1 MPVAM
6 SGQCSDRLLA
16 KTFPRRCCK
25 FMAPFLPPA
34 TGLHLL
40 FLAAFQECCNAACSY
55 RVRHCVR
62 RWLAKNESV
71 AIISGLLLLLLFVV
85 VASTFRLASK
95 FIDADDAKLAG
106 AFKAYKKHRGHN
118 YALH

>member
-6 SGQCSDRLLA
+6 SDQCSDRLLA
-16 KTFPRRCCK
+16 KTFPRRCSK
-25 FMAPFLPPA
+25 FMAPPLPTPFTA
-34 TGLHLL
+34 LHLL

-55 RVRHCVR
+55 RARHCVR
-62 RWLAKNESV
+62 RPLAKNESV
-71 AIISGLLLLLLFVV
+71 AIISGLFVVV